1 MKQTHIVAP
10 QHRALLALK
19 NSSRAQHSLVLNS
32 AISAACQA
40 GTAKPRPMLW
50 GALVLALRDRTPP
63 VLLYF
68 QYTCLLQGYVL
79 LKTESTVLPAQQ
91 IKMLCNMVCAAY

>member
-1 MKQTHIVAP
+1 
-10 QHRALLALK
+10 
-19 NSSRAQHSLVLNS
+19 
-32 AISAACQA
+32 
-40 GTAKPRPMLW
+40 MLW